1 MCYVEDFIKYLKYE
15 KRYSKHTVISYQ
27 TDLTQFQDF
36 LASKF
41 NLDIHKTTSTHVREW
56 IFFLHEKGLSAR
68 SINRKIT
75 SIKVFFKF
83 LIKQSIVAINPATS
97 IPSIKGEKKLPE
109 FIDEKGIDALFDKI
123 LADVT
128 GDYSL
133 LRDKAMLL
141 TFYYTGMRLS
151 ELINLKKLD
160 IDFQNLTIKVI
171 GKRNKERHIPITKKF
186 ANFLKFFLS
195 ETEKKF
201 NFTHKYNYYIF
212 LTDKGNKAYPKF
224 VYRKVNNYL
233 SNITTLHKRSPHI
246 LRHTFATH
254 MLNRGADLNAIKE
267 ILGHAN
273 LAATQI
279 YTHNTIEKLKKAYN
293 KSHPRSD

>member
-15 KRYSKHTVISYQ
+15 KRYSYYTVISYK
-27 TDLTQFQDF
+27 TDLTQFKDF
-36 LASKF
+36 LAVNY
-41 NLDIHKTTSTHVREW
+41 NLNIYNSSSTHIREW
-56 IFFLHEKGLSAR
+56 IFFLHEQGLSAR
-68 SINRKIT
+68 TINRKIT

-83 LIKQSIVAINPATS
+83 LIKQSVVNTNPIS
-97 IPSIKGEKKLPE
+97 NIHSIKLEKKLPE
-109 FIDEKGIDALFDKI
+109 FINEKDINNLFDNI
-123 LADVT
+123 LYNT
-128 GDYSL
+128 SKDYTT
-133 LRDKAMLL
+133 LRDKAILL

-151 ELINLKKLD
+151 ELINIKTRD
-160 IDFQNLTIKVI
+160 IDFQNLTIKVL
-171 GKRNKERHIPITKKF
+171 GKRNKERYIPITKKF

-201 NFTHKYNYYIF
+201 NFTQNNNYF
-212 LTDKGNKAYPKF
+212 LFVTDKGTKTYPKF
-224 VYRKVNNYL
+224 IYRKVNNYL
-233 SNITTLHKRSPHI
+233 SNITTLHKKSPHV

-254 MLNRGADLNAIKE
+254 MLNQGADLNAIKE

-279 YTHNTIEKLKKAYN
+279 YTHNTIEKLKKTYN

>member
-83 LIKQSIVAINPATS
+83 LIKQSTVTINPATN
-97 IPSIKGEKKLPE
+97 IPSVKVEKKLPE
-109 FIDEKGIDALFDKI
+109 FVDEKDIDTLFDKI
-123 LADVT
+123 LSDT
-128 GDYSL
+128 SDNYSL

-151 ELINLKKLD
+151 ELINIKKYD
-160 IDFQNLTIKVI
+160 IDFHNQTIKVL